1 VPQRKILHTRLN
13 FNDLVFVHGANMVN
27 NRTAKSGSRSTPAIN
42 LTPSNRSWVSEYRTP
57 NTIQELRQPFRGY
70 VEAFLSALRAAGA
83 KVSVNATYRDPKRA
97 YLMHWS
103 WKIAKNHVKPEDVP
117 AMDGVPISW
126 AHYDKDEK
134 YLREQSI
141 SAARDMVSAFQM
153 ERLGVPP
160 SLKSRHVFR
169 SGVDLSISWTGDLT
183 IADAYGHIVTIRTF
197 PRTGMNAQLNRVGAS
212 YGVIK
217 YNRSGRD
224 DPHWSDTGA

>member
-1 VPQRKILHTRLN
+1 MQDSTLMIWSLFMEPAWLIEQL
-13 FNDLVFVHGANMVN
+13 
-27 NRTAKSGSRSTPAIN
+27 SQESRSTPAIN

-70 VEAFLSALRAAGA
+70 VEAFVSALRAAGA
-83 KVSVNATYRDPKRA
+83 KVSVNASYRHPKRA
-97 YLMHWS
+97 YLMRWS
-103 WKIAKNHVKPEDVP
+103 WKITRNHVKPEAVP
-117 AMDGVPISW
+117 AMDGVPISL

-134 YLREQSI
+134 YLHEQSI

-169 SGVDLSISWTGDLT
+169 SGIDMSISWTGDLT
-183 IADAYGHIVTIRTF
+183 IPDAFGHIVTIRTF
-197 PRTGMNAQLNRVGAS
+197 PRTGMNAQLHRVGAS
-212 YGVIK
+212 YGAIK

>member
-1 VPQRKILHTRLN
+1 
-13 FNDLVFVHGANMVN
+13 MVN

-70 VEAFLSALRAAGA
+70 VEAFVSALRAAGA

-103 WKIAKNHVKPEDVP
+103 WKIARNHVKPEDVP

-160 SLKSRHVFR
+160 SLKMRMVTLSGFELFR
-169 SGVDLSISWTGDLT
+169 
-183 IADAYGHIVTIRTF
+183 A
-197 PRTGMNAQLNRVGAS
+197 RV
-212 YGVIK
+212 
-217 YNRSGRD
+217 
-224 DPHWSDTGA
+224 

>member
-1 VPQRKILHTRLN
+1 MCVDFLRQQASPRIAVLQRKILHTRLN
-13 FNDLVFVHGANMVN
+13 FNDLVFVHGANMVT

-126 AHYDKDEK
+126 HIMTRMRNICA
-134 YLREQSI
+134 SN
-141 SAARDMVSAFQM
+141 
-153 ERLGVPP
+153 P
-160 SLKSRHVFR
+160 SQ
-169 SGVDLSISWTGDLT
+169 
-183 IADAYGHIVTIRTF
+183 
-197 PRTGMNAQLNRVGAS
+197 PR
-212 YGVIK
+212 VI
-217 YNRSGRD
+217 
-224 DPHWSDTGA
+224 W